1 MEEVK
6 IVKRIFAMLMVAL
19 VMVASIV
26 VTAATVFAAPNCT
39 GPPDERPASCLTSTK
54 GQEEPGGGPPGPGN
68 FVGPGG
74 GNR

>member
-1 MEEVK
+1 MR
-6 IVKRIFAMLMVAL
+6 KRITLLFTAVMMALALSFGSVA
-19 VMVASIV
+19 VA
-26 VTAATVFAAPNCT
+26 FAAPKCT

-74 GNR
+74 GR

>member
-1 MEEVK
+1 MRR
-6 IVKRIFAMLMVAL
+6 RIALLFTAVMMALALSFGSVA
-19 VMVASIV
+19 V
-26 VTAATVFAAPNCT
+26 VFAAPKCT

-74 GNR
+74 GR